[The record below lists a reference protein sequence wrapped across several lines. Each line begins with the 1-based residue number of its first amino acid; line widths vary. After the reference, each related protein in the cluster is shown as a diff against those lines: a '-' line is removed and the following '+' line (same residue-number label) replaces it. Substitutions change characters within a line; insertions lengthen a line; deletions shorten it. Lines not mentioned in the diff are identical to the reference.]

1 MKGGFDHEETVTIKV
16 IERLGVDNVDS
27 WWSYVVARLSPEP
40 RKSPTRT
47 WC

>member
-16 IERLGVDNVDS
+16 IERLGVDS

>member
-16 IERLGVDNVDS
+16 IERLGVDS
-27 WWSYVVARLSPEP
+27 WRSYVVARLSPEP